1 MRVHWD
7 NGKENGIIGYILV
20 LYRDTGK
27 MDTIILGSKSCRERD
42 GNHFRDACMRMSRE
56 LSRPFVSES

>member
-1 MRVHWD
+1 
-7 NGKENGIIGYILV
+7 
-20 LYRDTGK
+20 

-42 GNHFRDACMRMSRE
+42 GNYFRDACVRMSRE